1 MAKYMKQ
8 EHRFTHLDSLRGLA
22 AFAVVL
28 SHLQLANAD
37 ALPLVHRD
45 LMTGLASVPQFALF
59 ALSKLHEAS
68 RSAVMLFFVLS
79 GFVLA
84 FWLQT
89 TPTPYGRYA
98 IRRVFRIYTPFALV
112 VLMSYGLHLYIGTD
126 HVEHA
131 EWLNGVINPDLS
143 GGNLAKHLLLW
154 GTKEAI
160 QLDNV
165 SWSLVHEMR
174 ISVVFPLILIPV
186 QRYTW
191 RCVLLLLLLSIGC
204 NVWALALTG
213 QVIVGYQQETVARTF
228 LDTGYFMVFFAL
240 GAYLAVE
247 RDKVCRQIR
256 KAAPWI
262 QVCLVAGVFY
272 ILLKSDLDH
281 HSFTGSVVDYLRG
294 AGAAGLIAFG
304 ISMERMGVFLRNGV
318 LHWLGRISY
327 SLYLVHVPVIYV
339 LNQCTG
345 GALSVAGMNV
355 AVVLCSLLLA
365 ELMVRAVEQPAN
377 QLGKR
382 IAGRL
387 SGDQSH

>member
-1 MAKYMKQ
+1 MKK
-8 EHRFTHLDSLRGLA
+8 EYRFTYLDSLRGLA

-37 ALPLVHRD
+37 LAPVGHRD
-45 LMTGLASVPQFALF
+45 FMTAVSSISQFALY
-59 ALSKLHEAS
+59 ALPKLHEAS

-98 IRRVFRIYTPFALV
+98 IRRSFRIYTPYALV
-112 VLMSYGLHLYIGTD
+112 VVLSYGLHLYIGSD
-126 HVEHA
+126 HLEHP
-131 EWLNGVINPDLS
+131 EWLNGVINPKVS

-160 QLDNV
+160 ELDNV

-174 ISVVFPLILIPV
+174 VSLLFPLILISV

-191 RCVLLLLLLSIGC
+191 RCVLLLLLFSIGC
-204 NVWALALTG
+204 NMWALAVTG
-213 QVIVGYQQETVARTF
+213 QVIVGYQQETLARTF
-228 LDTGYFMVFFAL
+228 LDTGYFIVFFAL

-247 RDKVCRQIR
+247 GETAYRRIR
-256 KAAPWI
+256 KAATWM
-262 QVCLVAGVFY
+262 QVCLVAGIFY

-281 HSFTGSVVDYLRG
+281 HSFSGSLVDYLRG
-294 AGAAGLIAFG
+294 AGAAGLIACA
-304 ISMERMGVFLRNGV
+304 ISMERMQVLLTNGV
-318 LHWLGRISY
+318 LLWLGRISY

-339 LNQCTG
+339 LKRYASG
-345 GALSVAGMNV
+345 VRSLMAMDV

-365 ELMVRAVEQPAN
+365 ELMVRLVEQPAN
-377 QLGKR
+377 ELGKR
-382 IAGRL
+382 LAGTL
-387 SGDQSH
+387 SGGRSQPAS